1 MELLSGYLLLRNKSE
16 QGFIFHGTSDLEN
29 TKKLKEA
36 LENKSLGNESYRQRD
51 HPGKRPRGSTLGMC
65 VTQ

>member
-36 LENKSLGNESYRQRD
+36 LENKSLGNES
-51 HPGKRPRGSTLGMC
+51 
-65 VTQ
+65 